1 MVHRAL
7 DVEPSKFSVLHLFKL
22 LNCIDNGL
30 LKNRLLETKARRKL
44 KPVVDSR
51 PRNSFKFFFYSHKT
65 CALNKWNY
73 VLTT

>member
-7 DVEPSKFSVLHLFKL
+7 DVEPSKLSVLHLLKL
-22 LNCIDNGL
+22 LNCVDNGL

-51 PRNSFKFFFYSHKT
+51 PRNNFKKIVVTYIRH
-65 CALNKWNY
+65 
-73 VLTT
+73 VP